1 MSARTRSKR
10 QSNLPAYVQGKLK
23 QEERMLEQTLD
34 HLVRETANTIRTISQ
49 EQQVMSSKLK
59 VMENRLVQSQIRSN
73 AILHPNNK

>member
-1 MSARTRSKR
+1 MSARAKSKR

-59 VMENRLVQSQIRSN
+59 VMENRLVQSQLRSK